1 MSVSDHYIKNYKN
14 YENQEVIIY
23 PHLGLGDMII
33 CNGLVNKLSN
43 HFSVINLIVD
53 KKFHEQAAYL
63 YSLNSSVKVVS
74 ENPVIVND
82 LDNFVNDFAAS
93 RQLKVLRISQ
103 LKIGKPFYHEFYK
116 SVKLSYKH
124 SYKSFNLPEDKNRQ
138 EVLKKHLIETYEVDP
153 SNYVITHRDTSIKS
167 YDLETSN
174 ENQILVER
182 KTDIFGN
189 IFLYKDLIRD
199 AKEIHCVNSS
209 FVHLVDRVETNGK
222 LYYHDVRGGIIK
234 LRKKWDIKYY
244 ENKD

>member
-1 MSVSDHYIKNYKN
+1 
-14 YENQEVIIY
+14 
-23 PHLGLGDMII
+23 
-33 CNGLVNKLSN
+33 
-43 HFSVINLIVD
+43 
-53 KKFHEQAAYL
+53 
-63 YSLNSSVKVVS
+63 
-74 ENPVIVND
+74 
-82 LDNFVNDFAAS
+82 
-93 RQLKVLRISQ
+93 LKVLRISQ

-124 SYKSFNLPEDKNRQ
+124 SYKSFNLPEDKKRQ
-138 EVLKKHLIETYEVDP
+138 KVLKKHLIETYEVDP

-167 YDLETSN
+167 YDLDISN
-174 ENQILVER
+174 KNQILVER

>member
-1 MSVSDHYIKNYKN
+1 MK
-14 YENQEVIIY
+14 
-23 PHLGLGDMII
+23 
-33 CNGLVNKLSN
+33 
-43 HFSVINLIVD
+43 
-53 KKFHEQAAYL
+53 
-63 YSLNSSVKVVS
+63 
-74 ENPVIVND
+74 
-82 LDNFVNDFAAS
+82 
-93 RQLKVLRISQ
+93 
-103 LKIGKPFYHEFYK
+103 
-116 SVKLSYKH
+116 
-124 SYKSFNLPEDKNRQ
+124 
-138 EVLKKHLIETYEVDP
+138 
-153 SNYVITHRDTSIKS
+153 DTSIKS

-174 ENQILVER
+174 KNQILVER

>member
-1 MSVSDHYIKNYKN
+1 MSVSNHYIKNYKN

-53 KKFHEQAAYL
+53 KKFHEQAEYL

-153 SNYVITHRDTSIKS
+153 ANYVITHRDTSIKS

>member
-1 MSVSDHYIKNYKN
+1 MSLSNHYIKNYKN
-14 YENQEVIIY
+14 YRDKEVIIY

-33 CNGLVNKLSN
+33 CNGLVNRLSN
-43 HFSVINLIVD
+43 HFSIINLIVD
-53 KKFHEQAAYL
+53 KKFHEQAEYL

-82 LDNFVNDFAAS
+82 LDNFVNDLASS

-103 LKIGKPFYHEFYK
+103 LKTGKPFYHEFYK

-124 SYKSFNLPEDKNRQ
+124 SYKSFNLPEDKKRQ

-153 SNYVITHRDTSIKS
+153 SNYTITHRDTSIKS
-167 YDLETSN
+167 YNLDISN
-174 ENQILVER
+174 KNQILVER

-222 LYYHDVRGGIIK
+222 LFYHDVRGGIIK